1 MPLSHSEPRG
11 AGAAR
16 TPRWHVLYYILAGFD
31 LLTVVV
37 SLLLSHQVSRLYAES
52 VRANQR
58 WADRFATLN
67 TLSEAAGR
75 VNAPGNDVF
84 ETHDAARERVRF
96 DAANAAFERLLAEVQ
111 ANSLSVL
118 AVCHGEEYRQSFQ
131 NIRESMAAMRS
142 EAERIFDHF
151 SKGESELAGGRMA
164 AMDRRYAE
172 VNAAINRVQNHARE
186 AQRDALAAQ
195 FAQARAL
202 RHFEYVLAGSIL
214 LMIVG
219 VTVYGHR
226 LSTAVR
232 AAEYAR
238 RRGAIER
245 ESLEH
250 ALMDASRRAGMAEVA
265 TGLLHNI
272 GNVLNSVQAS
282 TSVAQR
288 TAGEMR
294 TAQFRRATELM
305 RAQGGALGQYLSDD
319 EKGRQLPGYLDMLSE
334 AMAEDQQALI
344 RELDH
349 LARGLDHVKN
359 VIGSQQR
366 MAKNSTMVREVSP
379 KELFEDAVRFVS
391 ASHDFDG
398 VTLRREF
405 EPIAAAML
413 DQHRVLQILVNLL
426 TNAGKAMRDT
436 PAAQRRITLRIA
448 AASDATALRF
458 EVQDNGV
465 GISREQLASLFSHG
479 FTTRPDGHGFGL
491 HSAANAAN
499 EMGGAL
505 TAESDGPGRGARFTL
520 QLPLRTP
527 LAARPE
533 QHRSAQPA

>member
-11 AGAAR
+11 AGGVRA
-16 TPRWHVLYYILAGFD
+16 PRWHVLYYILAGFN
-31 LLTVVV
+31 LLTLVV

-96 DAANAAFERLLAEVQ
+96 DAANAAFERLLAGVQ
-111 ANSLSVL
+111 ADSLSVL

-151 SKGESELAGGRMA
+151 SKGEPDLAGGRMA
-164 AMDRRYAE
+164 AMDRHYAE
-172 VNAAINRVQNHARE
+172 VNAAINSVQNHARE

-195 FAQARAL
+195 FGQARVL
-202 RHFEYVLAGSIL
+202 RRFEYVLAGSIL
-214 LMIVG
+214 VMIVG

-226 LSTAVR
+226 LSSAVR

-282 TSVAQR
+282 TSVARR
-288 TAGEMR
+288 TVEEMR
-294 TAQFRRATELM
+294 AAQFRRATELM
-305 RAQGGALGQYLSDD
+305 RAQGGGLGRYLSDD

-334 AMAEDQQALI
+334 TMVEDQQALL
-344 RELDH
+344 RELDN

-426 TNAGKAMRDT
+426 TNAGRALRET
-436 PAAQRRITLRIA
+436 PADQRRITLRIE

-465 GISREQLASLFSHG
+465 GISREQLAALFSHG

-491 HSAANAAN
+491 HSAANAAS
-499 EMGGAL
+499 EMGGSL

-520 QLPLRTP
+520 QLPLRAP
-527 LAARPE
+527 LAARQE
-533 QHRSAQPA
+533 QHRSPQPA